1 MTLFHNPVLLNSVIE
16 GLNIIPSGTY
26 IDCTFGRGG
35 HSKNILEKIGIKGK
49 LIAIDK
55 DGEAESYASSNFKN
69 DKRFHFERNNFSNI
83 KHIIKKY
90 NNSQKVNG
98 ILLDLGVSSP
108 QLDDPIRGFSF
119 MKEGPIDMRMDTSSH
134 MTALLWLQEANINE
148 ISNVLKKYGE
158 EKYSRRIAKLIKE
171 SLENDA
177 LKTTT
182 DLSKLIDKCYPK
194 SKSRKKN
201 TATKSFQ
208 AIRIFIN
215 KEIEELEKIL
225 DDILTLVEKGGRIV
239 IISFHSLE
247 DRIVKNFINKHSD
260 GKNVIS
266 KLPIANLNKNLS
278 LKKIKLPLKASE
290 LEIRENIR
298 ARSARIRV
306 AEKI

>member
-1 MTLFHNPVLLNSVIE
+1 MSLSHNPVLLNSVID
-16 GLNIIPSGTY
+16 GLNIISNGTY

-35 HSKNILEKIGIKGK
+35 HSKSILDKISTEGK

-55 DGEAESYASSNFKN
+55 DSEAELYAKKNFKN
-69 DKRFHFERNNFSNI
+69 DKRFCFERNNFSNI
-83 KHIIKKY
+83 KYIIEKH

-108 QLDDPIRGFSF
+108 QLDNPIRGFSF
-119 MKEGPIDMRMDTSSH
+119 MKEGPIDMRMDTSSN
-134 MTALLWLQEANINE
+134 MTALLWLQKADVNE
-148 ISNVLKKYGE
+148 ISSVLKKYGE

-171 SLENDA
+171 EIENSS
-177 LKTTT
+177 LKTTI
-182 DLSKLIDKCYPK
+182 DLSKLINKCYPNN
-194 SKSRKKN
+194 KSRKKN

-215 KEIEELEKIL
+215 QELEELEKIL
-225 DDILTLVEKGGRIV
+225 DDVLALLEKGGRIV
-239 IISFHSLE
+239 VISFHSLE
-247 DRIVKNFINKHSD
+247 DRIVKNFIKKHSD
-260 GKNVIS
+260 GKNIIS
-266 KLPIANLNKNLS
+266 KLPIANVHNNLC

-290 LEIRENIR
+290 IEIKKNIR

>member
-1 MTLFHNPVLLNSVIE
+1 MTLSHNPVLLNSVIE

-35 HSKNILEKIGIKGK
+35 HSKNILEKIGIEGK

-55 DGEAESYASSNFKN
+55 DSEAESYAASNFKN

-83 KHIIKKY
+83 KHIIEKY

-108 QLDDPIRGFSF
+108 QLDDPNRGFSF
-119 MKEGPIDMRMDTSSH
+119 TKEGPIDMRMDTSSN
-134 MTALLWLQEANINE
+134 MTALLWLQEANINQ
-148 ISNVLKKYGE
+148 ISDVLKKFGE

-171 SLENDA
+171 SLENDV

-215 KEIEELEKIL
+215 KELEELEKIL

-247 DRIVKNFINKHSD
+247 DRIVKNFINKH
-260 GKNVIS
+260 
-266 KLPIANLNKNLS
+266 
-278 LKKIKLPLKASE
+278 
-290 LEIRENIR
+290 
-298 ARSARIRV
+298 
-306 AEKI
+306 